1 MKLKP
6 GNKAPASGQY
16 EVIGSRGEKINHEVT
31 VVKGEPLP
39 PTQKAG
45 QRYVLADPTN
55 NKSGK
60 KLNK

>member
-39 PTQKAG
+39 PTQRQGKDMFWLI
-45 QRYVLADPTN
+45 QRTINQAKN
-55 NKSGK
+55 
-60 KLNK
+60 

>member
-1 MKLKP
+1 MPLKP

-16 EVIGSRGEKINHEVT
+16 GIVGPRGGKTTKEVT

-39 PTQKAG
+39 PTQKPG
-45 QRYVLADPTN
+45 QTYVMNDPTN

-60 KLNK
+60 Q